1 MIALETAV
9 CSALKAGSQMNPL
22 ARIFRLFHQTNVEP
36 CVVRLLV
43 KRRSG
48 RKACVIEIRNDQSFT
63 DLDLAIRN
71 ALGYSGWDHCSAFFK
86 GVPWE
91 SKCLVEVYPDNSAR
105 GQLRPISS
113 IPLAP
118 GMELGYTYD
127 FGDDRQHFIIVE
139 DLLPIDSTI
148 DYPICTTVKATHKQT
163 KKRRSNKRRNPR
175 LTPDS

>member
-1 MIALETAV
+1 
-9 CSALKAGSQMNPL
+9 MNPL
-22 ARIFRLFHQTNVEP
+22 ARIFRIFHQATVEP

-43 KRRSG
+43 RPRSG
-48 RKACVIEIRNDQSFT
+48 GKACVIEIRNDQSFT

-91 SKCLVEVYPDNSAR
+91 NKCLVEIYSDNSAR

-127 FGDDRQHFIIVE
+127 FGDNRQYFIVVE

-148 DYPICTTVKATHKQT
+148 NYPICKTLKATHKKT
-163 KKRRSNKRRNPR
+163 EERRSNRRHNPR
-175 LTPDS
+175 RTPDS